1 VHTGPKNGYNRD
13 LDSKQQTG
21 AHNMTTDALDEF
33 KKGYA
38 EGRADLLEFVHA
50 TTGLKFET
58 VAELVIF
65 LMGVK

>member
-1 VHTGPKNGYNRD
+1 
-13 LDSKQQTG
+13 
-21 AHNMTTDALDEF
+21 MTTDALDEF